1 MEGKKN
7 IITKYS
13 VRFLIIIFSVGIF
26 GHINPGT
33 RELML
38 WLTPFTLFITMGV
51 VFYSLIGE
59 SNNKLIVWFFLT
71 YVLTFIL
78 EVIGVKTGLIFG
90 NYIYGS
96 TLGLKVLSVPLIIG
110 LNWVFVILGGISIA
124 QKVTSD
130 KNLSALITAM
140 VAVVFDLIL
149 EPVAI
154 KLDYWT
160 WQNDNIPLQ
169 NYMAWFVISFFFA
182 WIFNRMNLNLKTDL
196 PKIYLAVQT
205 VFFISLL
212 IFI

>member
-160 WQNDNIPLQ
+160 WQNGKIPLQ

>member
-140 VAVVFDLIL
+140 VAVVFDLVL

>member
-13 VRFLIIIFSVGIF
+13 VRFLVIIFSVGIF

-38 WLTPFTLFITMGV
+38 RLTPFTLFITMGV

-59 SNNKLIVWFFLT
+59 SNNKLIAWFFLT

-160 WQNDNIPLQ
+160 WQNGKIPLQ

>member
-13 VRFLIIIFSVGIF
+13 VRFLIIIFLVGIF
-26 GHINPGT
+26 GHINLGT

-38 WLTPFTLFITMGV
+38 WLTPFTLFITMCV
-51 VFYSLIGE
+51 VFYSLICE
-59 SNNKLIVWFFLT
+59 SNNKLIAWFFLT
-71 YVLTFIL
+71 YILTFIL
-78 EVIGVKTGLIFG
+78 EVIGVKSGLIFG
-90 NYIYGS
+90 NYSYGS

-160 WQNDNIPLQ
+160 WQNGNIPLQ
-169 NYMAWFVISFFFA
+169 NYMAWFVISFLFA
-182 WIFNRMNLNLKTDL
+182 WIYNRMNLNLKTDL

-205 VFFISLL
+205 VFLISLL